1 MPRASLCM
9 LGLFA
14 VTVGLSCGGAAPR
27 ESAPP
32 PVQAVLLPEP
42 GLAHERPAPPPFS
55 LTSTDGVGLAIAA
68 VSATTVIEDPVAVT
82 ELRLSFDN
90 PEDRTIEGRFT
101 FTVPPGASLS
111 RFAMKIRGAWMES
124 EVVEK
129 QRARVTYEEFL
140 HQKRDPA
147 LLEQG
152 AGNELAVRVFPI
164 FAKERKELVVTYT
177 ETLTERA
184 PYRLRF
190 AGLPTVAK
198 LDAEVFRGGN
208 AIAVHH
214 ALDTKPAGDLLV
226 PRDQWSSDE
235 DVGIRAGKEAL
246 VRVRI
251 PDAASAREAFD
262 SAVILVDT
270 SASRALDMSRG
281 VAALRDV
288 VAALPPDA
296 PISVACFDQQVE
308 PIYAGPAKAFGDEH
322 VKRIEQR
329 GALGASDLARALVW
343 ARKTGAA
350 LAQPRLVIVSD
361 GVATVG
367 AKEVGDIKRITAR
380 LGESGFVRA
389 DAVVLGGIRDESLL
403 AAVTK
408 SELPNAGVIVGAEEG
423 RAQIARR
430 LGSKTLPSMAV
441 SADGADWVQPAAVHG
456 AQPGDEIVVALETKH
471 KSPTV
476 RIGPYAMRPAVREA
490 GQPVVARSVAL
501 ARIDAIDADET
512 LTAEARQAQIVALS
526 TKHRIVSDHTAM
538 LVLETE
544 QDYDRFKIDRTAN
557 LDVLSIVDGR
567 VALRSVPRGASIATA
582 TKSSP
587 WDRQDSPGTDA
598 LSARGNMWGS
608 EPGDSFGLGLSG
620 IGEGGGGRSE
630 GVGLGSVGAIGR
642 GAGTGTGQGFGA
654 GSGRLGG
661 AHRTRPP
668 QVRMGATSVSGRL
681 PPEVVQRIVRQ
692 NFGRFRGCY
701 EAELGRSS
709 TASGRVSVRFVIAR
723 DGSVRSAQDAG
734 STITSRTF
742 INCVTQAFMGL
753 TFPQP
758 ENGVVT
764 VTYPIVFGPPDSQ
777 SEVAETA
784 IGIPAPRQR
793 MPRPGDSRIAPLPPP
808 TNPYEGRFDKVMQ
821 LVSRRDAK
829 GALAEAIAWRA
840 DSPGDVLAYVALGE
854 AAELARDKTLAARA
868 YGSIL
873 ELWSY
878 RVDMLRL
885 AGERL
890 DRVGDEASLDLAAA
904 SYAAAVADRPDHPS
918 SHRLRAMSLLRLG
931 RPAEAFDALAKGI
944 DRNYADGRFQ
954 GVETILRDDLALAAT
969 SWAAAEP
976 AKRSEI
982 AERLEKYNRTL
993 LTSPSLRFVL
1003 VWETD
1008 ASDVDLHVSDGRGD
1022 HAYYGNKTLVSGGRL
1037 EADVTTGYGPEAFT
1051 IDNAPKAY
1059 PYRLLVRYYARG
1071 PMGFGMGKVQVIGHD
1086 GKGKLSFD
1094 ERPFVL
1100 MKDHAIIDLGEVRPA
1115 GSPEASVAS
1124 R

>member
-430 LGSKTLPSMAV
+430 LRR
-441 SADGADWVQPAAVHG
+441 ADLRCEPHRQIEHDVTGARGDFFGQDR
-456 AQPGDEIVVALETKH
+456 GDELTFGVDIKRAL
-471 KSPTV
+471 
-476 RIGPYAMRPAVREA
+476 
-490 GQPVVARSVAL
+490 
-501 ARIDAIDADET
+501 DADEHVIGWR
-512 LTAEARQAQIVALS
+512 EAHGAAPGDAAAFGLDDAAHGGNIEIDGRQGLHCVGRARRRGDRARRGLGHEEPQA
-526 TKHRIVSDHTAM
+526 RDDSDH
-538 LVLETE
+538 
-544 QDYDRFKIDRTAN
+544 DW
-557 LDVLSIVDGR
+557 
-567 VALRSVPRGASIATA
+567 RGA
-582 TKSSP
+582 
-587 WDRQDSPGTDA
+587 
-598 LSARGNMWGS
+598 
-608 EPGDSFGLGLSG
+608 
-620 IGEGGGGRSE
+620 
-630 GVGLGSVGAIGR
+630 
-642 GAGTGTGQGFGA
+642 
-654 GSGRLGG
+654 
-661 AHRTRPP
+661 
-668 QVRMGATSVSGRL
+668 
-681 PPEVVQRIVRQ
+681 
-692 NFGRFRGCY
+692 
-701 EAELGRSS
+701 
-709 TASGRVSVRFVIAR
+709 IAR
-723 DGSVRSAQDAG
+723 
-734 STITSRTF
+734 
-742 INCVTQAFMGL
+742 
-753 TFPQP
+753 
-758 ENGVVT
+758 
-764 VTYPIVFGPPDSQ
+764 
-777 SEVAETA
+777 
-784 IGIPAPRQR
+784 
-793 MPRPGDSRIAPLPPP
+793 
-808 TNPYEGRFDKVMQ
+808 
-821 LVSRRDAK
+821 
-829 GALAEAIAWRA
+829 
-840 DSPGDVLAYVALGE
+840 
-854 AAELARDKTLAARA
+854 
-868 YGSIL
+868 
-873 ELWSY
+873 
-878 RVDMLRL
+878 
-885 AGERL
+885 
-890 DRVGDEASLDLAAA
+890 
-904 SYAAAVADRPDHPS
+904 
-918 SHRLRAMSLLRLG
+918 
-931 RPAEAFDALAKGI
+931 
-944 DRNYADGRFQ
+944 
-954 GVETILRDDLALAAT
+954 
-969 SWAAAEP
+969 
-976 AKRSEI
+976 
-982 AERLEKYNRTL
+982 
-993 LTSPSLRFVL
+993 
-1003 VWETD
+1003 
-1008 ASDVDLHVSDGRGD
+1008 
-1022 HAYYGNKTLVSGGRL
+1022 
-1037 EADVTTGYGPEAFT
+1037 
-1051 IDNAPKAY
+1051 
-1059 PYRLLVRYYARG
+1059 
-1071 PMGFGMGKVQVIGHD
+1071 
-1086 GKGKLSFD
+1086 
-1094 ERPFVL
+1094 
-1100 MKDHAIIDLGEVRPA
+1100 
-1115 GSPEASVAS
+1115 
-1124 R
+1124 